1 MAASHPSSTY
11 DYRPQERKELL
22 PAPAANRRVSVKML
36 NIPLKD
42 YLRETRLFRARL
54 GFAVAL
60 VVVLTLFL
68 LARLV
73 YLQVI
78 DHRHYATLSHANRIK
93 LLPIPPARG
102 LILDRNGAVLAQ
114 NLPAHTLEVV
124 PEQVKDMDM
133 LLDELG
139 KLVRITEGDLKNFH
153 KQMRERPGFE
163 NLTLRSN
170 LNEEEAARV
179 AVRLPFLNGAEL
191 HARLRR
197 HYPLGGL
204 AAHALGYVSR
214 ISEQDLERIDRAAYR
229 GVQHIGKLGVE
240 AVYEQLLLGRVGFE
254 QVETNAHGRALR
266 TLERTAPI
274 AGQNLYLNLDVQVQ
288 AVAEQALGER
298 RGAVVALEPAT
309 GAILAFVSTPT
320 YDPNAF
326 VNGIDAA
333 SYRVLLEHP
342 DKPLINRPLNGLYA
356 PGSTIKVFFGLAAME
371 AGALWDASRPVACTE
386 SYSLPGSSHRFR
398 DWKRGGHGMLGLRDA
413 IVRSCDV
420 YFYKLA
426 VALGPDR
433 LSDFLAPFGFGRPTG
448 VDLPGEAAG
457 ILPSPA
463 WKKKARGLPW
473 YPGETVVF
481 GIGQG
486 PIVAT
491 PLQLAAAMA
500 AVANRGVRVQPRLLR
515 AVEDPR
521 TQERVEST
529 TAPAQII
536 ELSDAGNWER
546 LIDYLTAVVHSE
558 RGTAYRIGYNAPYRI
573 AGKTGTSQVKSI
585 PQGGR
590 YDEKTTPERLRDH
603 AMFVAFA
610 PVEDPAVAVA
620 IVVENGGSGS
630 SVAAP
635 IARKVMDEVIL
646 NRVARALTK
655 ERMDSKVEHAAVTC
669 ASWAPLTFPPG
680 EASNWGAV
688 SRGAA

>member
-1 MAASHPSSTY
+1 
-11 DYRPQERKELL
+11 
-22 PAPAANRRVSVKML
+22 ML

-42 YLRETRLFRARL
+42 YLRETRLVNARL

-60 VVVLTLFL
+60 VVVLTLLL

-78 DHRHYATLSHANRIK
+78 DHHRYATLSHANRVK
-93 LLPIPPARG
+93 LLPVPPARG
-102 LILDRNGAVLAQ
+102 LILDRNGVVLAQ
-114 NLPAHTLEVV
+114 NLPAYTLEVV
-124 PEQVKDMDM
+124 PDQVQDMRA
-133 LLDELG
+133 LLDALG
-139 KLVRITEGDLKNFH
+139 QLVRITDADLMSFD
-153 KQMRERPGFE
+153 KQLRERPGFE
-163 NLTLRSN
+163 NVTLRA
-170 LNEEEAARV
+170 LLTEAEAARV
-179 AVRLPFLNGAEL
+179 AARLPMLNGVEL

-204 AAHALGYVSR
+204 VAHALGYVSR
-214 ISEQDLERIDRAAYR
+214 ISDQDLERIDRAAYR
-229 GVQHIGKLGVE
+229 GMQHIGKLGIE
-240 AVYEQLLLGRVGFE
+240 AMYEQRLLGRIGFE

-274 AGQNLYLNLDVQVQ
+274 AGQNLYLNLDVHVQ

-333 SYRVLLEHP
+333 SYRALLDDP
-342 DKPLINRPLNGLYA
+342 DKPLVNRALNGQYA
-356 PGSTIKVFFGLAAME
+356 PGSTIKVFFGLAALE
-371 AGALWDASRPVACTE
+371 AGELWDASRPVACTDY
-386 SYSLPGSSHRFR
+386 YSLPGSSHRFR
-398 DWKRGGHGMLGLRDA
+398 DWKRGGHGLLGLRGA
-413 IVRSCDV
+413 IMRSCDV

-448 VDLPGEAAG
+448 VDLSGESSG

-463 WKKKARGLPW
+463 WKKNVRGLPW

-486 PIVAT
+486 PIVVT

-500 AVANRGVRVQPRLLR
+500 AVANRGMRVQPKLLR

-521 TQERVEST
+521 TGERLESKT
-529 TAPAQII
+529 VLAHTIKLNDEA
-536 ELSDAGNWER
+536 NWER
-546 LIDYLTAVVHSE
+546 LIEYLTAVVHSE
-558 RGTAYRIGYNAPYRI
+558 RGTAYRIGRDAPYRI

-585 PQGGR
+585 PQGER

-603 AMFVAFA
+603 ALFVAFA
-610 PVEDPAVAVA
+610 PAENPAVAVA
-620 IVVENGGSGS
+620 VVVENGGSGS
-630 SVAAP
+630 SAAAP
-635 IARKVMDEVIL
+635 IARKVMDQVIL
-646 NRVARALTK
+646 TSVARGPPAGTVDGRIGDTVTACVPPSPLTLPAGEGPNLSSIYSKSRVA
-655 ERMDSKVEHAAVTC
+655 
-669 ASWAPLTFPPG
+669 
-680 EASNWGAV
+680 
-688 SRGAA
+688 